1 MQHINDMIGRFF
13 KYEEFRNKRIL
24 SEKYISLKMFT
35 VIHYSSFDPI
45 FPLFFRSFPPG
56 KKTIETSSK
65 CFPAATAKNGQL
77 KSNKKVSRAIV
88 SFLAIF
94 FSFSNL

>member
-45 FPLFFRSFPPG
+45 FSLDVETQNFR
-56 KKTIETSSK
+56 
-65 CFPAATAKNGQL
+65 
-77 KSNKKVSRAIV
+77 
-88 SFLAIF
+88 FLAGGD
-94 FSFSNL
+94 

>member
-1 MQHINDMIGRFF
+1 MIGRFF

-45 FPLFFRSFPPG
+45 FSLVSTGKENNRNIFKVFPG
-56 KKTIETSSK
+56 GN
-65 CFPAATAKNGQL
+65 C
-77 KSNKKVSRAIV
+77 
-88 SFLAIF
+88 
-94 FSFSNL
+94 